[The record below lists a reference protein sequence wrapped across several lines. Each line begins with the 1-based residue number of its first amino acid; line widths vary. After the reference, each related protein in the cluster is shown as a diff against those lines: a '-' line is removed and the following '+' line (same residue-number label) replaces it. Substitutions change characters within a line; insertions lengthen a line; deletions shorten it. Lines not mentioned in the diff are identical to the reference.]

1 MTTLILPDWLQ
12 QVFDQLP
19 ISLFCRDPEGRY
31 LFCNLTFARQAGF
44 ATPDDLVGRYD
55 HELPWGDRYRDED
68 RRLLAHGA
76 PLIGQQT
83 RCQEG
88 GQECW
93 INSHKLP
100 LFGTQGEALAV
111 LGMVEEITHFKGV
124 EEALSL
130 HQHLLRRVL
139 DAIPDLISLTRE
151 DGQLVECNHAL
162 LQFLGAHR
170 EDLPL
175 PLAGHPL
182 HELPAAEVE
191 ISLKDAVGRL
201 HQLAVTRLC
210 VPGLGEP
217 ALLTLYRDVTG
228 LRSTQKQLKRA
239 HHFDSLTGLMKLSTL
254 LEQTQRLPRQA
265 VGLVMLDVQH
275 FREINDRFGIRV
287 ADQLLSQIAVR
298 LQQLAPRE
306 ALIGRLAA
314 DDFCLLLPLHHLTLP
329 LASWVKAL
337 HRQLLPPYQVQD
349 HLIQIE
355 CHLGYA
361 EGESSEAELLLG
373 HAEAA
378 LAQAKRERITCHPF
392 DPQLAARIRRSRHLE
407 QALPVAIRQERLHL
421 VYQPIMG
428 APRGELLGTEVL
440 CRWHDDELG
449 PISPDEFIPLAES
462 LGLIGV
468 LGLQVM
474 RRACAQLARWQPH
487 HPGLLL
493 SVNLSPLQFRHPGL
507 CLELC
512 RIIDECGLSTGR
524 VELEITESV
533 LMENAE
539 EIDSNLRQ
547 LLAAGFSLAIDDF
560 GTGYCSLAYLSR
572 LKVHNLKLDRSFIR
586 ELESNP
592 TTTAIVR
599 SVIGLAQELG
609 IQITAEGVETE
620 AQHGWLVAA
629 GCQRLQGYLFSP
641 PLPPIQ
647 FAERFLTLAKNQE
660 AAQ

>member
-19 ISLFCRDPEGRY
+19 ISLFCRDAEGRY
-31 LFCNLTFARQAGF
+31 LFCNRTFAQQAGF
-44 ATPDDLVGRYD
+44 TTPADLVGHYD
-55 HELPWGDRYRDED
+55 HELPWGLRYRDED
-68 RRLLAHGA
+68 RQMLASGT
-76 PLIGQQT
+76 PLIGQQM
-83 RCQEG
+83 RCQEEEG
-88 GQECW
+88 ECW
-93 INSHKLP
+93 ISSHKLP
-100 LFGTQGEALAV
+100 LYSPQGEPLAV
-111 LGMVEEITHFKGV
+111 LGMMEEITHIKGV

-151 DGQLVECNHAL
+151 DGQLLECNHAL
-162 LQFLGAHR
+162 LQFLGAR
-170 EDLPL
+170 RDELPL

-182 HELPAAEVE
+182 HELPATRGE
-191 ISLKDAVGRL
+191 IALHDVTGRL
-201 HQLAVTRLC
+201 HQLAVTRLS

-228 LRSTQKQLKRA
+228 LRSTQQQLKRA

-254 LEQTQRLPRQA
+254 LEQAQRLPAQPIC
-265 VGLVMLDVQH
+265 LLMLDVQH

-287 ADQLLSQIAVR
+287 ADQLLSQIATR
-298 LQQLAPRE
+298 LQQVVPRRTLA
-306 ALIGRLAA
+306 GRLAA
-314 DDFCLLLPLHHLTLP
+314 DDFCLLLPLRHLGQP
-329 LASWVKAL
+329 LISWVQEL
-337 HRQLLPPYQVQD
+337 HRQLLPPYQVQE

-361 EGESSEAELLLG
+361 EGESREVEQLLG

-378 LAQAKRERITCHPF
+378 LAHAKRERIACHPF
-392 DPQLAARIRRSRHLE
+392 DPQLAARIRRSRRLE
-407 QALPVAIRQERLHL
+407 QALPQAIRQERLHL
-421 VYQPIMG
+421 VYQPIMSARQG
-428 APRGELLGTEVL
+428 QLLGTEVL
-440 CRWHDDELG
+440 CRWSDDELG
-449 PISPDEFIPLAES
+449 PVSPEEFIPLAES
-462 LGLIGV
+462 LGLIGR

-507 CLELC
+507 CRELR
-512 RIIDECGLSTGR
+512 RITDESGLSTSR
-524 VELEITESV
+524 LELEITESV

-620 AQHGWLVAA
+620 AQRDWLTVA

-641 PLPPIQ
+641 PLPPEA
-647 FAERFLTLAKNQE
+647 FAERFLSGAENQE
-660 AAQ
+660 AAH